1 MLVFIGKLSMSAFK
15 RVPCAR
21 VSGFLSGFL
30 LHFVFANSAT
40 SSIRVNRVCILS
52 YNITIFVTVVSLLPC
67 PNHPYACEH
76 GGACHYV
83 DGTDYRTEYH
93 CHCHGGW
100 IRLSKQNRHQ
110 YIYIY
115 MYICIYIYVYIYMI
129 FNFSHS

>member
-1 MLVFIGKLSMSAFK
+1 MSTFK

-40 SSIRVNRVCILS
+40 GSIRVNRVCILS

-100 IRLSKQNRHQ
+100 TGRNCTESERFIHVVVNVIVADVL
-110 YIYIY
+110 
-115 MYICIYIYVYIYMI
+115 
-129 FNFSHS
+129 